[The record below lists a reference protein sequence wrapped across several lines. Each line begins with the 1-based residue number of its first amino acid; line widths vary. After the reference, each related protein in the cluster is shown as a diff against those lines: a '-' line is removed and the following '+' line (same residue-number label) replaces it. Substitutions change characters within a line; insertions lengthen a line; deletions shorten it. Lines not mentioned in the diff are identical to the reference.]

1 MAQLRRIVS
10 LLCIIVSLIAAIAM
24 VAMVVHIIVDAVLRN
39 FFASSAPGTTEF
51 VSFYYMV
58 AVTFLPLA
66 YIQSLR
72 GHVIIEIFTQSL
84 PARVRLI
91 IDGFVA
97 LIIAGAAGYFCYAA
111 SWKAIAMTEAGE
123 FVIGTIL
130 VRTWPARWVVVIG
143 VGLLALIALLQA
155 IDRLVTGFG
164 GKSIEAYENNVLKEE
179 GRLLSVLGL
188 FARKET

>member
-10 LLCIIVSLIAAIAM
+10 LLCVIVSLIAAIAM
-24 VAMVVHIIVDAVLRN
+24 VAMVVHIIADAVLRN

-66 YIQSLR
+66 YIQNLR

-84 PARVRLI
+84 PARARLI

-97 LIIAGAAGYFCYAA
+97 LIVAGAAGYFCYAA
-111 SWKAIAMTEAGE
+111 SWKAIAMTKAGE

-130 VRTWPARWVVVIG
+130 VRTWPARWGVVIG
-143 VGLLALIALLQA
+143 VGLLATIALLQA
-155 IDRLVTGFG
+155 IDRLATAFG
-164 GKSIEAYENNVLKEE
+164 GKSIEAYEKDVLKEE
-179 GRLLSVLGL
+179 RRLLSIFGL
-188 FARKET
+188 FASKET